1 MFLVFIWKQKIYYK
15 SRKSFPLLHNSTPCF
30 SHCKRLKMKAF
41 VRGLIARANLEMPK
55 IQRKWA
61 WKESAG
67 FGGVTPPP
75 PPPEKGLENLTVAD
89 VLLTKDTDGGG
100 GGKVDTLIS
109 CRTNDTVFDAVKNMA
124 KHNIGSLVVLR
135 PGDQQYIAGIVTER
149 DYMKKIIGAGRSSK
163 VTKVGEVM
171 TDESKLVSVSSGTNI
186 IKAMQLMSENHI
198 RHVPVIDGKI
208 VGMISMVDVVRAIVD
223 HQNGELKRLNQFIKG
238 DYY

>member
-1 MFLVFIWKQKIYYK
+1 
-15 SRKSFPLLHNSTPCF
+15 
-30 SHCKRLKMKAF
+30 MKGF
-41 VRGLIARANLEMPK
+41 VRGILARACEVSK
-55 IQRKWA
+55 IKRKWE

-67 FGGVTPPP
+67 FGCVTSPPP
-75 PPPEKGLENLTVAD
+75 PQPPEKGLENLTVAD
-89 VLLTKDTDGGG
+89 VLLTKDTTDG
-100 GGKVDTLIS
+100 KKADSWIS

-135 PGDQQYIAGIVTER
+135 PGDQYDFIAGIITER

-171 TDESKLVSVSSGTNI
+171 TDESKLITVSSETNL
-186 IKAMQLMSENHI
+186 IKAMQLMSVNHI

-208 VGMISMVDVVRAIVD
+208 VGMISMVDVVKAIVD